1 MSHALR
7 QREIKV
13 NSPHGLRAKEIASL
27 TWDMATNSGGEIGTG
42 VHLTNEAGKGRG
54 GGRIIRGLNAFGA
67 GLKAHFND

>member
-1 MSHALR
+1 VSHALR

-42 VHLTNEAGKGRG
+42 VHLTRRPARAGEAVGSFG
-54 GGRIIRGLNAFGA
+54 GLTPSVRA
-67 GLKAHFND
+67 